1 MTFFPKIVSIPDRSV
16 AVRLRLPVNRG
27 LQFLSDQMGPG
38 KSEVLKSLRNALG
51 NDATAVAQRVV
62 YLSAGRSSTFEQ
74 FRSNWHLDRHLP
86 VVSQDAR
93 NRVGA
98 MLRAVR
104 TSARAVA
111 PE

>member
-1 MTFFPKIVSIPDRSV
+1 
-16 AVRLRLPVNRG
+16 
-27 LQFLSDQMGPG
+27 MGPG

-62 YLSAGRSSTFEQ
+62 YLSAGCSSTFEQ

-86 VVSQDAR
+86 AFSQDAR